1 METITTIQYLT
12 SLQGALRGTVAFCGF
27 ILFFVG
33 QSKQSHAPAFK
44 YLQYFIATLG
54 VWGFF
59 GCLFYFCPTPQLLP
73 IISPFI
79 YVSISFAGPIFMLFC
94 VSYTMPKK
102 DALLK
107 KLSWILIIPCIVG
120 TTLLLP
126 PLQKFS
132 ITFTKNVIYI
142 PYRDIREEYHFLFYV
157 HIWCSYI
164 TILTGVFV
172 IFFKAIRHPSDPT
185 PGSRAAMW
193 ALAIFVGYNAFT
205 TFWKKN
211 NMFFWVPSIASASSM
226 ILLFLA
232 MYYDTADQIIVK
244 GRNRLLE
251 ILPFPVMILNND
263 NIFIHSNSK
272 GKHLFSTIKNL
283 PNQYVKK
290 QEFLD
295 YFTILD
301 IEESQ
306 SKTITHTSRHVVQQT
321 DTNNLFFLQEQVI
334 NSEYNKTKQGQVM
347 MLLPLHT
354 IQKLFSNLENK
365 AFKDSLCN
373 CYNQHYFQVKMKE
386 LVDPNLFPV
395 SFLMCDIDNL
405 KGINDKLGHDQGD
418 VYIKLCYE
426 VLRSSVRKDDAIFR
440 LGGDEFLIIL
450 TKTQEPIARSII
462 QNIDAKMEQHKEFEP
477 HKIGISVGV
486 ATATDTSVNLAECLK
501 VADVD
506 MYNTKRKHKEER

>member
-164 TILTGVFV
+164 TVLTGVFV
-172 IFFKAIRHPSDPT
+172 VFFKAIRHPSEPT

-306 SKTITHTSRHVVQQT
+306 SKTTTHTSRHVVQQT

-501 VADVD
+501 AADVD
-506 MYNTKRKHKEER
+506 MYNTKRKHKEEC

>member
-164 TILTGVFV
+164 TVLTGVFV

-462 QNIDAKMEQHKEFEP
+462 QNIDSKMEQHKEFEP

-501 VADVD
+501 AADVD
-506 MYNTKRKHKEER
+506 MYNTKRKHKEEC

>member
-1 METITTIQYLT
+1 
-12 SLQGALRGTVAFCGF
+12 
-27 ILFFVG
+27 
-33 QSKQSHAPAFK
+33 
-44 YLQYFIATLG
+44 
-54 VWGFF
+54 
-59 GCLFYFCPTPQLLP
+59 
-73 IISPFI
+73 
-79 YVSISFAGPIFMLFC
+79 MLFC

-102 DALLK
+102 DTLLK

-164 TILTGVFV
+164 TVLTGVFV

-501 VADVD
+501 AADVD

>member
-1 METITTIQYLT
+1 
-12 SLQGALRGTVAFCGF
+12 
-27 ILFFVG
+27 
-33 QSKQSHAPAFK
+33 
-44 YLQYFIATLG
+44 
-54 VWGFF
+54 
-59 GCLFYFCPTPQLLP
+59 
-73 IISPFI
+73 
-79 YVSISFAGPIFMLFC
+79 MLFC

-164 TILTGVFV
+164 TVLTGVFV

-462 QNIDAKMEQHKEFEP
+462 QNIDSKMEQHKEFEP

-501 VADVD
+501 AADVD
-506 MYNTKRKHKEER
+506 MYNTKRKHKEEC

>member
-164 TILTGVFV
+164 TVLTGVFV
-172 IFFKAIRHPSDPT
+172 VFFKAIRHPSDPT

-501 VADVD
+501 AADVD
-506 MYNTKRKHKEER
+506 MYNTKRKHKEEC

>member
-1 METITTIQYLT
+1 
-12 SLQGALRGTVAFCGF
+12 
-27 ILFFVG
+27 
-33 QSKQSHAPAFK
+33 
-44 YLQYFIATLG
+44 
-54 VWGFF
+54 
-59 GCLFYFCPTPQLLP
+59 
-73 IISPFI
+73 
-79 YVSISFAGPIFMLFC
+79 MLFC

-164 TILTGVFV
+164 TVLMGVFV
-172 IFFKAIRHPSDPT
+172 VFFKAIRHPSDPT

-306 SKTITHTSRHVVQQT
+306 SKTVTHTSRHVVQQT

-501 VADVD
+501 AADVD

>member
-164 TILTGVFV
+164 TVLTGVFG

-506 MYNTKRKHKEER
+506 MYNTKRKHKEEC

>member
-1 METITTIQYLT
+1 
-12 SLQGALRGTVAFCGF
+12 
-27 ILFFVG
+27 
-33 QSKQSHAPAFK
+33 
-44 YLQYFIATLG
+44 
-54 VWGFF
+54 
-59 GCLFYFCPTPQLLP
+59 
-73 IISPFI
+73 
-79 YVSISFAGPIFMLFC
+79 MLFC

>member
-132 ITFTKNVIYI
+132 ITFTQNVIYT

-164 TILTGVFV
+164 TVLTGVFV
-172 IFFKAIRHPSDPT
+172 VFFKAIRHPSEPT

-462 QNIDAKMEQHKEFEP
+462 QNIDSKMEQHKEFEP

-501 VADVD
+501 AADVD

>member
-164 TILTGVFV
+164 TVLTGVFV

-263 NIFIHSNSK
+263 NIFINSNSK

-501 VADVD
+501 AADVD

>member
-1 METITTIQYLT
+1 
-12 SLQGALRGTVAFCGF
+12 
-27 ILFFVG
+27 
-33 QSKQSHAPAFK
+33 
-44 YLQYFIATLG
+44 
-54 VWGFF
+54 
-59 GCLFYFCPTPQLLP
+59 
-73 IISPFI
+73 
-79 YVSISFAGPIFMLFC
+79 MLFC

-132 ITFTKNVIYI
+132 ITFTPNVIYT

-164 TILTGVFV
+164 TVLTGVFV
-172 IFFKAIRHPSDPT
+172 VFFKAIRHPSEPT

-501 VADVD
+501 AADVD
-506 MYNTKRKHKEER
+506 MYNTKRKHKEEC

>member
-1 METITTIQYLT
+1 
-12 SLQGALRGTVAFCGF
+12 
-27 ILFFVG
+27 
-33 QSKQSHAPAFK
+33 
-44 YLQYFIATLG
+44 
-54 VWGFF
+54 
-59 GCLFYFCPTPQLLP
+59 
-73 IISPFI
+73 
-79 YVSISFAGPIFMLFC
+79 MLFC

-164 TILTGVFV
+164 TVLTGVFV
-172 IFFKAIRHPSDPT
+172 VFFKAIRHPSDPT

-501 VADVD
+501 AADVD
-506 MYNTKRKHKEER
+506 MYNTKRKHKEEC

>member
-1 METITTIQYLT
+1 
-12 SLQGALRGTVAFCGF
+12 
-27 ILFFVG
+27 
-33 QSKQSHAPAFK
+33 
-44 YLQYFIATLG
+44 
-54 VWGFF
+54 
-59 GCLFYFCPTPQLLP
+59 
-73 IISPFI
+73 
-79 YVSISFAGPIFMLFC
+79 MLFC

-102 DALLK
+102 DTLLK

-132 ITFTKNVIYI
+132 ITFTQNVIYT

-164 TILTGVFV
+164 TVLTGVFV
-172 IFFKAIRHPSDPT
+172 IFFKAIRHPSEPT

-283 PNQYVKK
+283 PSQYVKK

-306 SKTITHTSRHVVQQT
+306 SKTTTHTSRHVVQQT

-462 QNIDAKMEQHKEFEP
+462 QNIDSKMEQHKEFEP

-501 VADVD
+501 AADVD
-506 MYNTKRKHKEER
+506 MYNTKRKHKEEC

>member
-1 METITTIQYLT
+1 
-12 SLQGALRGTVAFCGF
+12 
-27 ILFFVG
+27 
-33 QSKQSHAPAFK
+33 
-44 YLQYFIATLG
+44 
-54 VWGFF
+54 
-59 GCLFYFCPTPQLLP
+59 
-73 IISPFI
+73 
-79 YVSISFAGPIFMLFC
+79 MLFC

-164 TILTGVFV
+164 TVLTGVFV
-172 IFFKAIRHPSDPT
+172 VFFKAIRHPSEPT

-306 SKTITHTSRHVVQQT
+306 SKTTTHTSRHVVQQT

-501 VADVD
+501 AADVD
-506 MYNTKRKHKEER
+506 MYNTKRKHKEEC

>member
-12 SLQGALRGTVAFCGF
+12 SLQGALRGTVAFSGF

-44 YLQYFIATLG
+44 YLQYFIATLSI
-54 VWGFF
+54 WGFF
-59 GCLFYFCPTPQLLP
+59 GCLFYLCPTPQLLP

-79 YVSISFAGPIFMLFC
+79 YASISFVGPIFMLFC
-94 VSYTMPKK
+94 ISYTMPKK
-102 DALLK
+102 DTLIK
-107 KLSWILIIPCIVG
+107 KLSWIFIIPCIVG

-132 ITFTKNVIYI
+132 ITFTRNVIYI

-157 HIWCSYI
+157 HIVCNYI
-164 TILTGVFV
+164 TVLTGVFV
-172 IFFKAIRHPSDPT
+172 VFYKAIRYPSENT
-185 PGSRAAMW
+185 PGSKAAML

-205 TFWKKN
+205 TFGNKN
-211 NMFFWVPSIASASSM
+211 TMFFWVPSIASTSSM

-232 MYYDTADQIIVK
+232 MYYDTADQIIVQ

-251 ILPFPVMILNND
+251 IIPFPVMILNND
-263 NIFIHSNSK
+263 NIFIHVNSR
-272 GKHLFSTIKNL
+272 GSHLFSTIKKL

-290 QEFLD
+290 QEFLEH
-295 YFTILD
+295 FSILD
-301 IEESQ
+301 IEETQ
-306 SKTITHTSRHVVQQT
+306 QETITPTSRHVVQQT
-321 DTNNLFFLQEQVI
+321 DTKNLFFLQEQVI
-334 NSEYNKTKQGQVM
+334 NSERNKTKQGQVM
-347 MLLPLHT
+347 MMIPLHT
-354 IQKLFSNLENK
+354 IQKLFANLENK

-373 CYNQHYFQVKMKE
+373 CYNQHYLQIKMKE
-386 LVDPNLFPV
+386 LTEPSVFPV

-426 VLRSSVRKDDAIFR
+426 ALRSSVRKDDAIFR

-450 TKTQEPIARSII
+450 TRTHEPIARSII
-462 QNIDAKMEQHKEFEP
+462 QNIDSTMEQHKGFEP

-486 ATATDTSVNLAECLK
+486 ATAIDTSANIEECLK

>member
-102 DALLK
+102 DTLLK

-132 ITFTKNVIYI
+132 ITFTQNVIYT

-164 TILTGVFV
+164 TVLTGVFV
-172 IFFKAIRHPSDPT
+172 IFFKAIRHPSEPT

-283 PNQYVKK
+283 PSQYVKK

-306 SKTITHTSRHVVQQT
+306 SKTTTHTSRHVVQQT

-462 QNIDAKMEQHKEFEP
+462 QNIDSKMEQHKEFEP

-501 VADVD
+501 AADVD
-506 MYNTKRKHKEER
+506 MYNTKRKHKEEC

>member
-1 METITTIQYLT
+1 
-12 SLQGALRGTVAFCGF
+12 
-27 ILFFVG
+27 
-33 QSKQSHAPAFK
+33 
-44 YLQYFIATLG
+44 
-54 VWGFF
+54 
-59 GCLFYFCPTPQLLP
+59 
-73 IISPFI
+73 
-79 YVSISFAGPIFMLFC
+79 MLFC

-132 ITFTKNVIYI
+132 ITFTQNVIYT

-164 TILTGVFV
+164 TVLTGVFV
-172 IFFKAIRHPSDPT
+172 VFFKAIRHPSEPT

-306 SKTITHTSRHVVQQT
+306 SKTTTHTSRHVVQQT

-501 VADVD
+501 AADVD
-506 MYNTKRKHKEER
+506 MYNTKRKHKEEC

>member
-132 ITFTKNVIYI
+132 ITFTQNVIYT

-164 TILTGVFV
+164 TVLTGVFV
-172 IFFKAIRHPSDPT
+172 IFFKAIRHPSEPT

-306 SKTITHTSRHVVQQT
+306 SKTVTHTSRHFYNLIASH
-321 DTNNLFFLQEQVI
+321 TN
-334 NSEYNKTKQGQVM
+334 
-347 MLLPLHT
+347 
-354 IQKLFSNLENK
+354 
-365 AFKDSLCN
+365 
-373 CYNQHYFQVKMKE
+373 
-386 LVDPNLFPV
+386 
-395 SFLMCDIDNL
+395 
-405 KGINDKLGHDQGD
+405 
-418 VYIKLCYE
+418 
-426 VLRSSVRKDDAIFR
+426 
-440 LGGDEFLIIL
+440 
-450 TKTQEPIARSII
+450 
-462 QNIDAKMEQHKEFEP
+462 
-477 HKIGISVGV
+477 
-486 ATATDTSVNLAECLK
+486 
-501 VADVD
+501 
-506 MYNTKRKHKEER
+506 

>member
-164 TILTGVFV
+164 TVLTGVFV

-306 SKTITHTSRHVVQQT
+306 SKTTTHTSRHVVQQT

-501 VADVD
+501 AADVD

>member
-132 ITFTKNVIYI
+132 ITFTQNVIYT

-164 TILTGVFV
+164 TVLTGVFV
-172 IFFKAIRHPSDPT
+172 VFFKAIRHPSEPT

-306 SKTITHTSRHVVQQT
+306 SKTTTHTSRHVVQQT

-501 VADVD
+501 AADVD
-506 MYNTKRKHKEER
+506 MYNTKRKHKEEC

>member
-132 ITFTKNVIYI
+132 ITFTPNVIYT

-164 TILTGVFV
+164 TVLTGVFV
-172 IFFKAIRHPSDPT
+172 VFFKAIRHPSEPT

-501 VADVD
+501 AADVD